1 MFGREFKNLL
11 TIRNLKSSKL
21 ADSSDFGL
29 EFALWLNSLRD
40 YEFGILIFFSDLA
53 PELRDSELERE
64 PFLRLYKLRLV

>member
-1 MFGREFKNLL
+1 MFGRKFKILL
-11 TIRNLKSSKL
+11 TIRNLKTSKL

-53 PELRDSELERE
+53 P
-64 PFLRLYKLRLV
+64 KLRVPNPEHRFVFDYIIG